1 MYGPSTSL
9 SISPCKSGF
18 SECLPLGDTINC
30 ATSLLIRFGLPF
42 VASKHISGLPLVQ
55 YPKPV
60 KNPIVFLFV
69 FAHVKPTVLYLKPQA
84 SITLNAWSNRGST
97 THIKRTALSVVI
109 DLTGKLQ
116 MSVILRQG

>member
-18 SECLPLGDTINC
+18 SECLPLGDTTNC

-42 VASKHISGLPLVQ
+42 VANKHISGLPLVQ

-60 KNPIVFLFV
+60 KNPNVFLFV
-69 FAHVKPTVLYLKPQA
+69 FAHVKPTVLYVKPQA
-84 SITLNAWSNRGST
+84 SITLKAWSNIGSH
-97 THIKRTALSVVI
+97 THINKTESGNAISFTPI
-109 DLTGKLQ
+109 LQ
-116 MSVILRQG
+116 ISFNDIQS

>member
-1 MYGPSTSL
+1 MYGPSISL

-18 SECLPLGDTINC
+18 SECLPLGDTTNC

-60 KNPIVFLFV
+60 KNPNVCLFV
-69 FAHVKPTVLYLKPQA
+69 FAHVKPTVLYLNPHA
-84 SITLNAWSNRGST
+84 SITLKAWSNIGSH
-97 THIKRTALSVVI
+97 THINNTQFSSAIS
-109 DLTGKLQ
+109 LTGKLQ
-116 MSVILRQG
+116 ISFSDIHS